1 MSFDVKVRQA
11 CYISFILAISLLVM
25 ISFMTLGSYRVL
37 DNFHLSNV
45 FLNMWEHFVSGD
57 LNIDPEAI
65 GAEGFLI
72 EGQTKAYFLPFPA
85 LIRGFLT
92 IFDAGSSSVISV
104 AIAGFIYLLSSSLIY
119 IQMVKECDF
128 NRTLTKYCSI
138 LFLSLLVSAP
148 PILGLLTFPDVFTEA
163 ITWGYSL
170 FMLSIYLSIQCI
182 ANLEKNRWIILYA
195 LTSGLTLFTR
205 PPYLVASS
213 LLFCITLFVCFQRR
227 GLKKTTAS
235 YWGCYVAP
243 ISVFLI
249 LLVIL
254 GIFNYQKWGNPF
266 EFYPLQY
273 YLMYSKQDFDY
284 LQSIG
289 SLSLSRIPEA
299 LSYYFLPS
307 SDNFASSIPWLKTG
321 SHNYFDRIGAPVN
334 YREPTYPIS
343 ITMPWYLFS
352 SILGAIILCFYKK
365 GREGGMT
372 NIASYLIPSI
382 FASCVLIAPI
392 LCLHANAW
400 RYIGEFIP
408 AITLLSILGWINLLH
423 AIENSRM
430 SKIKIES
437 INGIL
442 VHGVFTLLL
451 AFVIFSSLYFSLAAV
466 LRKDVFW
473 KFWQIDSAYVSQ
485 SSPIKPNRIMVFD
498 QGLSNQYHFPF
509 LTSGWGEPEKT
520 HTWSVSD
527 NASMQFLLPPAYS
540 LSTMTMKIKALVSSA
555 HPKQVVDIY
564 VNKKLVL
571 HTIID
576 KPTEELEIPI
586 SSAIDNKSTV
596 LERAVNISLKPN
608 ILQIDFIFENSASP
622 KELGIGD
629 DTRKLAIAVQS
640 VVFR

>member
-1 MSFDVKVRQA
+1 
-11 CYISFILAISLLVM
+11 
-25 ISFMTLGSYRVL
+25 
-37 DNFHLSNV
+37 
-45 FLNMWEHFVSGD
+45 
-57 LNIDPEAI
+57 
-65 GAEGFLI
+65 
-72 EGQTKAYFLPFPA
+72 
-85 LIRGFLT
+85 
-92 IFDAGSSSVISV
+92 
-104 AIAGFIYLLSSSLIY
+104 
-119 IQMVKECDF
+119 
-128 NRTLTKYCSI
+128 
-138 LFLSLLVSAP
+138 
-148 PILGLLTFPDVFTEA
+148 
-163 ITWGYSL
+163 
-170 FMLSIYLSIQCI
+170 
-182 ANLEKNRWIILYA
+182 
-195 LTSGLTLFTR
+195 
-205 PPYLVASS
+205 
-213 LLFCITLFVCFQRR
+213 
-227 GLKKTTAS
+227 
-235 YWGCYVAP
+235 
-243 ISVFLI
+243 
-249 LLVIL
+249 VIL

-273 YLMYSKQDFDY
+273 YLMYSRQDFDY

-289 SLSLSRIPEA
+289 TLSPTRIPEA

-307 SDNFASSIPWLKTG
+307 SDNFTSSIPWLKTG
-321 SHNYFDRIGAPVN
+321 SHNYFDRIGVPVN

-352 SILGAIILCFYKK
+352 SILGVIILCFYKK
-365 GREGGMT
+365 RREGGMT
-372 NIASYLIPSI
+372 NIASYFIPSI

-408 AITLLSILGWINLLH
+408 AITMLSILAWINLLH
-423 AIENSRM
+423 VIENSRIC
-430 SKIKIES
+430 KIQMGS
-437 INGIL
+437 VNGIL
-442 VHGVFTLLL
+442 VRGAITLLF
-451 AFVIFSSLYFSLAAV
+451 AFVICSSLYFSLASV

-485 SSPIKPNRIMVFD
+485 PSPIKPNRIIVFN

-509 LTSGWGEPEKT
+509 LNSGWGEPEKT

-540 LSTMTMKIKALVSSA
+540 LSIMTMKVKALVSSA
-555 HPKQVVDIY
+555 YPKQVVDVY

-571 HTIID
+571 HKIID
-576 KPTEELEIPI
+576 MPTEELEIPI
-586 SSAIDNKSTV
+586 SSAIDNNSTV